1 MISKKIATRVLEQC
15 LITGGDFAEI
25 FEEDCINNNLSLIDS
40 KIENVLG
47 GRTYGI
53 GIRIFKGFNSVY
65 AYTNDNSLQ
74 SMLDTAY
81 KAALALGQVTNEE
94 KIIVLNNSKKT
105 TNINPIKLN
114 PSSVD
119 YQHKIN
125 VMKTAYKSAKDY
137 SSDISQVSVN
147 YLDKEQN
154 VLIANTEGLYT
165 EDKRVRTRL
174 SITSVASKGN
184 ENQTG
189 HEGPGACKGFELFE
203 DIDPEYYGKEASR
216 VAYTMLN
223 AKNCPAGQMAVA
235 IDNGFG
241 GVIFHEACGHS
252 LEATAVAKGNSV
264 FTDKI
269 GHQIA
274 SAKVTAIDDGTIYN
288 HWGSANIDDEGTPT
302 QKNVLIENGV
312 LKSYMVDK
320 LNGRR
325 MKTSPTG
332 SSRRQS
338 YKFAPT
344 SRMTNTFIAAGTD
357 KTEDI
362 IKSIDNGLYAK
373 KMGGGS
379 VNPVT
384 GEFNF
389 AVAEGYLVKNGEIK
403 EAVRGASLIG
413 KGSEVLMNIDMV
425 GDNLAQ
431 AQGMCGS
438 SSGSIPTNVGQPMV
452 RVKEITV
459 GGRSEE

>member
-1 MISKKIATRVLEQC
+1 MISKDIATQVLEQC

-25 FEEDCINNNLSLIDS
+25 FEEDSITNNIGLIDS

-47 GRTYGI
+47 GRNYGI
-53 GIRIFKGFNSVY
+53 GIRIFKGFKSVY
-65 AYTNDNSLQ
+65 AYTNDNSLR

-81 KAALALGQVTNEE
+81 KAALALGRVQDGKQV
-94 KIIVLNNSKKT
+94 VLNNSKIT
-105 TNINPIKLN
+105 TDINPIKLN
-114 PSSVD
+114 PNSVD
-119 YQHKIN
+119 YQHKIK
-125 VMKTAYKSAKDY
+125 VMKDAYKTAKDY
-137 SSDISQVSVN
+137 HSEISQVRVN
-147 YLDKEQN
+147 YVDKEQN
-154 VLIANTEGLYT
+154 VLIANTEGLYV
-165 EDKRVRTRL
+165 EDSRIRTRL
-174 SITSVASKGN
+174 NITSIASRGN

-189 HEGPGACKGFELFE
+189 HEGPGACKGFEIFE
-203 DIDPEYYGKEASR
+203 DIDVEYYAKEASR

-223 AKNCPAGQMAVA
+223 AKNCPAGKMTVA

-241 GVIFHEACGHS
+241 GVVFHEACAHG
-252 LEATAVAKGNSV
+252 LEATSVAKGNSV
-264 FTDKI
+264 FADKI
-269 GHQIA
+269 GQQIA
-274 SAKVTAIDDGTIYN
+274 SSKVTAIDDGTLSN
-288 HWGSANIDDEGTPT
+288 HWGSANIDDEGNKTRR
-302 QKNVLIENGV
+302 NVLIENGI

-325 MKTSPTG
+325 MNMEPTG
-332 SSRRQS
+332 NSRRQS

-344 SRMTNTFIAAGTD
+344 SRMTNTYIAAGTD
-357 KTEDI
+357 KVEDI
-362 IKSIDNGLYAK
+362 IKSIDDGLYAK

-389 AVAEGYLVKNGEIK
+389 AVSEGYLVKNGEIK
-403 EAVRGASLIG
+403 EAVRGATLIG

-438 SSGSIPTNVGQPMV
+438 ESGSVPVNVGQPMI

-459 GGRSEE
+459 GGRGEE